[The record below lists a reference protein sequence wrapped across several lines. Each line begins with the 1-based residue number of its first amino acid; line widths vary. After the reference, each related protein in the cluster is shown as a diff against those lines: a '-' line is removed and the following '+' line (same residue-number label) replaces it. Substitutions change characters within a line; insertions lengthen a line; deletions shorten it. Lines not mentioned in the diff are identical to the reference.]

1 MKRITIALAGGLL
14 AALSL
19 NAVASQGA
27 SQYHLNVPIV
37 ELNNPCTAGHDSI
50 DGSLDLHA
58 VTQHSGGITFLKVTG
73 KGKGVDAS
81 GVKYN
86 LGATAKFRFHDPLP
100 AQVYI
105 KLRLI
110 SQGSGDNAS
119 AVLALHV
126 NEQGIVT
133 QAVFSGVECRG

>member
-14 AALSL
+14 AAMSL

-27 SQYHLNVPIV
+27 SHYRLSVPIV

-58 VTQHSGGITFLKVTG
+58 ITQNSGNVTFLKING
-73 KGKGVDAS
+73 KGKGVDAN

-86 LGATAKFRFHDPLP
+86 LGATAKFQFHDPLP

-105 KLRLI
+105 KLKMV

-126 NEQGIVT
+126 NEQGVVT